1 VPKPFEAP
9 VAPLGLEAIAHD
21 ARSLTRSTARKRRV
35 FLGLPHN
42 GTIATDSMS
51 SVMTASLGTYDV
63 GIGAAA
69 SSLLCYNFN
78 RLWADALNVSPR
90 PDFFAMHHS
99 DIGAPDGW
107 LDVLIEILEAK
118 RADMV
123 SAVVPIK
130 TGHGN
135 TSTGV
140 LDVDGSRRRRLTV
153 REVATLPPVFDA
165 KAAGALSGVKNP
177 VLIVNTGLW
186 VCRFAGLSGIEE
198 LHFHTGDSIRA
209 DGPGGTFR
217 AHCTPE
223 DWMWSMDFASR
234 GLKVLATT
242 RVPVRHYG
250 HTAFAIGFGPP
261 WGTNQ
266 PGEWEPV

>member
-1 VPKPFEAP
+1 MASDGQRAQPA
-9 VAPLGLEAIAHD
+9 AGL
-21 ARSLTRSTARKRRV
+21 RRV

-42 GTIATDSMS
+42 GTIATDSIS
-51 SVMTASLGTYDV
+51 SLTTASLGRYEV

-78 RLWADALNVSPR
+78 RLWADALNCEPR

-99 DIGAPDGW
+99 DIAAPDGW
-107 LDVLIEILEAK
+107 LDVLIETLE
-118 RADMV
+118 REHADMV

-130 TGHGN
+130 TAHGH
-135 TSTGV
+135 TSTGIV
-140 LDVDGSRRRRLTV
+140 DVDGSRRRRLTV

-165 KAAGALSGVKNP
+165 KLAGALCGVKKA

-186 VCRFAGLSGIEE
+186 VCRFAALPGVEE
-198 LHFHTGDSIRA
+198 LHFHIGDSIRA
-209 DGPGGTFR
+209 DGAEGKFR
-217 AHCTPE
+217 ARCTPE
-223 DWMWSMDFASR
+223 DWMWSMDFAAR

-261 WGTNQ
+261 WGQNNPQ
-266 PGEWEPV
+266 EWEPV

>member
-1 VPKPFEAP
+1 MASDK
-9 VAPLGLEAIAHD
+9 GS
-21 ARSLTRSTARKRRV
+21 ARGPAAGRPRV

-51 SVMTASLGTYDV
+51 SVMTASLGRHDV

-78 RLWADALNVSPR
+78 RLWADALNCAPR

-99 DIGAPDGW
+99 DIAAPDGW
-107 LDVLIEILEAK
+107 LDVLIDTLVEE

-130 TGHGN
+130 TGHGH

-140 LDVDGSRRRRLTV
+140 VDMDGARRRRLSV

-165 KAAGALSGVKNP
+165 KMAGTLCGVANP
-177 VLIVNTGLW
+177 RLIVNTGLW
-186 VCRFAGLSGIEE
+186 VCRFATLPGIEE
-198 LHFHTGDSIRA
+198 MCFHTGDSIRA
-209 DGPGGTFR
+209 DGPGGQFR
-217 AHCTPE
+217 ARCTPE
-223 DWMWSMDFASR
+223 DWMWSMDFAAR

-250 HTAFAIGFGPP
+250 HTAFGIGFGPP
-261 WGTNQ
+261 WGVNQ
-266 PGEWEPV
+266 PEEWEPV